1 VSDGSLLVMELVQRW
16 MRILRSGVEASHH
29 RGCAQN
35 GRQSVGVLDLVVVKP
50 SYRFGAGEWTMRLE
64 E

>member
-1 VSDGSLLVMELVQRW
+1 